1 MPFLLLGFV
10 EQTDTINGDEGVLRI
25 ASNELAQDWPMRDD
39 GLWSRIMQPVDCDYS
54 PTSGSRKQRKYY
66 ST

>member
-10 EQTDTINGDEGVLRI
+10 EQTDAINGDEGVLRI

-39 GLWSRIMQPVDCDYS
+39 EFLSRI
-54 PTSGSRKQRKYY
+54 K
-66 ST
+66 